1 MNAPRG
7 PRSHSCFSLPSRV
20 LAGLLAAVLFLAA
33 PLSAPPARA
42 GLFGS
47 FSVKDEMELGK
58 KLNTYIRS
66 RFPLVEDPEIV
77 DYVRGVVNRL
87 AGVLPNI
94 PFAVNTTVVRNG
106 SINAFA
112 APGGY
117 VYVFTGLIH
126 QFQHESQLAGVV
138 AHELA
143 HVTQRHVAG
152 RIEAMQIISLASLAG
167 AVAGV
172 FLGQSGGE
180 NAAEVGQALVVGS
193 TAGAQSAMLAY
204 SRSDEREADQVGM
217 NFLVAA
223 GFPPSGMVGAFEA
236 IRKARWASTGSF
248 PAYLSTHPDVDE
260 RLSYLDGRVAAL
272 PAEVRNRTSDDAK
285 FKRIQTLVRARYLD
299 PAVALPF
306 FASMQNPT
314 ALDHMGHG
322 MVLAKLSRLPE
333 AKAAFDQALAMA
345 PNDSLVLREAG
356 KFQFTMGDGDLAAR
370 YLQKAVMLNPR
381 DLFALFYY
389 ARILGEKGQV
399 DRAAEYYERVLK
411 AIPDDSEVHFYLGR
425 LKGEHGDLFAGHLH
439 LAYSAL
445 YGLDRKQAMFHKDKA
460 GRLAQTPE
468 QKKAF
473 EQLEAVFKERAE
485 FW

>member
-1 MNAPRG
+1 MNTPRG
-7 PRSHSCFSLPSRV
+7 PLRRPSLAQRL
-20 LAGLLAAVLFLAA
+20 LAGLLAAWLALTAPLAA
-33 PLSAPPARA
+33 PPAQA

-77 DYVRGVVNRL
+77 EYVKGVVDRL
-87 AGVLPNI
+87 AATLPNI
-94 PFAVNTTVVRNG
+94 PYPVTTTVVRNDA
-106 SINAFA
+106 INAFA

-126 QFQHESQLAGVV
+126 QFEHESELAGVI

-172 FLGQSGGE
+172 FLGQSGDR
-180 NAAEVGQALVVGS
+180 NTSEVGQALVMGS
-193 TAGAQSAMLAY
+193 QAGAMSAMLAY

-217 NFLVAA
+217 NYLTAA
-223 GFPPSGMVGAFEA
+223 GFPPGGMIGSFEK
-236 IRKARWASTGSF
+236 IRKARWASGGSF

-260 RLSYLDGRVAAL
+260 RLSYLDSRVASL
-272 PAEVRNRTSDDAK
+272 PAEVRSRPQDDAR
-285 FKRIQTLVRARYLD
+285 FLRIQTLVRARYLD

-306 FASMQNPT
+306 FSSRPNPT
-314 ALDHMGHG
+314 ALDHMGRG
-322 MVLAKLSRLPE
+322 IVLAKLSRLPE
-333 AKAAFDQALAMA
+333 AKAAFDQAMAMA
-345 PNDSLVLREAG
+345 PNDALVLREAG
-356 KFQFTMGDGDLAAR
+356 RFQFTMGDGDLAAR
-370 YLQKAVMLNPR
+370 YLQKAVLLNPK
-381 DLFALFYY
+381 DLISLFYY
-389 ARILGEKGQV
+389 ARIMAEKGQA
-399 DRAAEYYERVLK
+399 DRAAEYFERVLK
-411 AIPDDSEVHFYLGR
+411 ALPDDSEVHSYLGR

-439 LAYSAL
+439 LAYAAI
-445 YGLDRKQAMFHKDKA
+445 YGLDRKQAAFHKDKA

-468 QKKAF
+468 QKKAY